1 MNFRA
6 TSTFKPADLVRIQ
19 QLFVPKIVAAVTE
32 GCAAVVEEAQAIVPR
47 DTDELHDSI
56 HTASVSL
63 VGSQVQGSVVASAPH
78 AKFVE
83 LGTGERGEGTYPYEM
98 PEGWHYDAKD
108 QGWQGHEAQPYMR
121 PAQDTARPAI
131 LGAYAKLGFKV
142 G

>member
-6 TSTFKPADLVRIQ
+6 TSTFRPADLVRVQ

-32 GCAAVVEEAQAIVPR
+32 GCAAVVEEAQAIAP
-47 DTDELHDSI
+47 ELTGDLKESI
-56 HTASVSL
+56 HTASVQL
-63 VGSQVQGSVVASAPH
+63 QGSVVSGTVTADSAH
-78 AKFVE
+78 AEFVE
-83 LGTGERGEGTYPYEM
+83 YGTGERGEGTYPYEL

-108 QGWQGHEAQPYMR
+108 QGWQGHEAQPFMR

-131 LGAYAKLGFKV
+131 LEAYAKQGFKV